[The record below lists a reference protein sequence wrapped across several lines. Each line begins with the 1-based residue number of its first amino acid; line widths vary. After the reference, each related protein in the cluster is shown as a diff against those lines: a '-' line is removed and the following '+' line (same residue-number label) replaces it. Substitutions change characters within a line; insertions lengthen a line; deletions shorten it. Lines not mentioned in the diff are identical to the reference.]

1 MSRPA
6 LIIISDTTERNE
18 LIQARLSNEPFQIIL
33 CTDLAHLSKH
43 RAQMDHA
50 DAVLLNFENPQHK
63 MINYC
68 AEMFDLPLVLFSSRV
83 SQATIQFALNNG
95 ITNVIEGNIN
105 PKTLNSIIEV
115 SVAHFKQHKALV
127 DALNSATGKLADR
140 KDIEKAKQ
148 MLINTHQLSEDQAF
162 NRLRKNSMS
171 HRITL
176 GEMARKLLAAKDTL
190 KDFTN

>member
-43 RAQMDHA
+43 RAQMDHT
-50 DAVLLNFENPQHK
+50 DVVLLNFENPHHK

-162 NRLRKNSMS
+162 QRLRKNAMS
-171 HRITL
+171 HRMTM

-190 KDFTN
+190 KDFAD